1 MPELV
6 ISVDGDVSQVMLI
19 KQRTSVG
26 RRMDRDVVLDRP
38 TVSSKHAALHLD
50 GGKVV
55 IEDLGSTN
63 GTWVNGVRVGKHTL
77 EDNDFIEIGGCYILF
92 VDRKESSPIG
102 AGVEQGTSLPM
113 AAEFAPTE
121 PAAADVLRTPVLRVL
136 SGRSKGK
143 ELPLHKVVTTLG
155 TPGVAVA
162 AVTRRRQGY
171 VAYSVM
177 GTVTLNGTLLDT
189 EAVALRTHD
198 VLQIDRDTRLAFI
211 APT

>member
-6 ISVDGDVSQVMLI
+6 ISVDGDVSQVMLS
-19 KQRTSVG
+19 KHRTSVG

-50 GGKVV
+50 NGKVV

-63 GTWVNGVRVGKHTL
+63 GTWVNGVRVGKRTL
-77 EDNDFIEIGGCYILF
+77 ADNDFIEIGGCYMLF
-92 VDRKESSPIG
+92 VDQKESGPIG
-102 AGVEQGTSLPM
+102 TGVEQGTSLPM
-113 AAEFAPTE
+113 AAEFAQTE
-121 PAAADVLRTPVLRVL
+121 PAAADVPRVPVLRVL

-177 GTVTLNGTLLDT
+177 GVVTLNGTLLDT
-189 EAVALRTHD
+189 EAVPLRTHD
-198 VLQIDRDTRLAFI
+198 VLEIDRDTRLAFI
-211 APT
+211 APN